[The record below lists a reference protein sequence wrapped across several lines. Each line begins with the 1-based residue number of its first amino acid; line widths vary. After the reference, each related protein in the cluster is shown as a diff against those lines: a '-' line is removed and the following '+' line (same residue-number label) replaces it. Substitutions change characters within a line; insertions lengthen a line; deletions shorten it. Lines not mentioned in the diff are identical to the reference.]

1 MRKNDEIILEIT
13 DVTAEGSGVGR
24 YEGMAVFVPLT
35 AVGDKAKVLILKV
48 KKNYA
53 YGKLVEL
60 LEESVDRIEN
70 DCSVFTRCGGCVSRH
85 ISYEKE
91 CEIKENHVK
100 NCINRIGKI
109 DLLPQKI
116 IPAVKSAGYRNK
128 AQYPV
133 SQQGKVGFFATHSHR
148 VIECDNCLLQP
159 KEFSQICKTVEDFI
173 KEFNVSIYNEETHSG
188 VFRHLYLRK
197 GEKTD
202 EIMVVFVV
210 NGNKLEHSEEIVIR
224 LLKAFPEKIK
234 SIQLNINRED
244 TNVILGDKCVVL
256 YGEDH
261 ITDIICGVTV
271 RISPLSFYQVN
282 RDMAEIL
289 YKKAAEYGR
298 VEGKSIIDLYC
309 GTGTIGLSMAKY
321 AKKVIGVEIVKEAVE
336 DAKINAAVNGF
347 KNTEY
352 ICGDA
357 SAAAKHL
364 ALRGERADVVLLDP
378 PRKGC
383 DKALLETV
391 ANDFSPERIV
401 YISCDPATLA
411 RDAAVLEDLG
421 YFLKEYT
428 PVDLF
433 PRTAHVETVALF
445 ERKEAGENSI
455 S

>member
-53 YGKLVEL
+53 YGKLIEL
-60 LEESVDRIEN
+60 IEASADRIEN
-70 DCSVFTRCGGCVSRH
+70 DCSVFARCGGCVSRH

-100 NCINRIGKI
+100 NCIKRIGKI

-116 IPAVKSAGYRNK
+116 IPAVKSVGYRNK

-133 SQQGKVGFFATHSHR
+133 SQNGKFGFFATHSHR
-148 VIECDNCLLQP
+148 VIECSNCFLQP
-159 KEFSQICKTVEDFI
+159 EEFFAICAIVEKCISDYNI
-173 KEFNVSIYNEETHSG
+173 SIYNEETHSG

-202 EIMVVFVV
+202 EIMVVFVI
-210 NGNKLEHSEEIVIR
+210 NGEKLEHSEEIVAK

-256 YGEDH
+256 YGENH

-298 VEGKSIIDLYC
+298 VEGKRVIDLYC
-309 GTGTIGLSMAKY
+309 GTGTIGLSMAKF
-321 AKKVIGVEIVKEAVE
+321 AQKVIGVEIVDAAVC
-336 DAKINAAVNGF
+336 DAKINAEVNGF
-347 KNTEY
+347 KNAEF

-357 SAAAKHL
+357 SAAAQEL
-364 ALRGERADVVLLDP
+364 ALRGEKADVVLLDP

-391 ANDFSPERIV
+391 ARDFTPERVV

-411 RDAAVLEDLG
+411 RDAAELQSLG
-421 YFLKEYT
+421 YILKEYT

-433 PRTAHVETVALF
+433 PRTAHVETVVLMS
-445 ERKEAGENSI
+445 RKDK
-455 S
+455 

>member
-1 MRKNDEIILEIT
+1 MSLQKNDEIILEIT

-48 KKNYA
+48 KKSYA
-53 YGKLVEL
+53 YGKLLEL
-60 LEESVDRIEN
+60 LEASPYRIEN
-70 DCSVFTRCGGCVSRH
+70 DCPVFARCGGCVSRH
-85 ISYEKE
+85 ISYVKE
-91 CEIKENHVK
+91 CELKENHVK

-116 IPAVKSAGYRNK
+116 IPALKSECYRNK

-133 SQQGKVGFFATHSHR
+133 SQSGKFGFFATHSHR
-148 VIECDNCLLQP
+148 VIECNNCSLQP
-159 KEFSQICKTVEDFI
+159 TEFSAICEIVERWI
-173 KEFNVSIYNEETHSG
+173 AKYNISLYNEETHSG
-188 VFRHLYLRK
+188 VLRHLYLRK
-197 GEKTD
+197 GEKTN

-210 NGNKLEHSEEIVIR
+210 NGEKLSHCEEIVAE
-224 LLKAFPEKIK
+224 LLKAFPEEIK
-234 SIQLNINRED
+234 SIQLNVNRED
-244 TNVILGDKCVVL
+244 TNVILGEKCVVL
-256 YGEDH
+256 FGEDH
-261 ITDIICGVTV
+261 ITDIICDVKV

-289 YKKAAEYGR
+289 YKKAAQYGR
-298 VEGKSIIDLYC
+298 VEGKKIIDLYC
-309 GTGTIGLSMAKY
+309 GTGTIGLSMASL
-321 AKKVIGVEIVKEAVE
+321 AKKVIGVEIIGAAVE
-336 DAKINAAVNGF
+336 DAKINALANGF
-347 KNTEY
+347 KNTEF

-357 SAAAKHL
+357 ADAAKEL
-364 ALRGERADVVLLDP
+364 VRRGEKADVVFLDP

-383 DKALLETV
+383 EKQLLQTV
-391 ANDFSPERIV
+391 ANDFSPERVV

-411 RDAAVLEDLG
+411 RDAAELQGLG
-421 YFLKEYT
+421 YILKEYT

-445 ERKEAGENSI
+445 ERI

>member
-1 MRKNDEIILEIT
+1 MQKNDEIILEIT

-48 KKNYA
+48 KKSYA
-53 YGKLVEL
+53 YGKLLEL
-60 LEESVDRIEN
+60 LDASPYRIEN
-70 DCSVFTRCGGCVSRH
+70 DCPVFFRCGGCVSRH

-91 CEIKENHVK
+91 CELKENHVK

-109 DLLPQKI
+109 DLQPQKI
-116 IPAVKSAGYRNK
+116 VPALRSEGYRNK

-133 SQQGKVGFFATHSHR
+133 SQNGKFGFFATHSHR
-148 VIECDNCLLQP
+148 VIECNNCSLQP
-159 KEFSQICKTVEDFI
+159 EEFSAICEIVERWIRDYDI
-173 KEFNVSIYNEETHSG
+173 SLYNEETHSG
-188 VFRHLYLRK
+188 ALRHLYLRK
-197 GEKTD
+197 GEKND
-202 EIMVVFVV
+202 EIMVIFVV
-210 NGNKLEHSEEIVIR
+210 NSEKLDHSEKIVAE

-244 TNVILGDKCVVL
+244 TNVILGKKCDVL
-256 YGEDH
+256 FGEDH
-261 ITDIICGVTV
+261 ITDIICDVKV

-289 YKKAAEYGR
+289 YIKAAEYGR
-298 VEGKSIIDLYC
+298 VGGKKIIDLYC
-309 GTGTIGLSMAKY
+309 GTGTIGLSMASL
-321 AKKVIGVEIVKEAVE
+321 AQKVVGVEIVKEAVE
-336 DAKINAAVNGF
+336 DAKINAAINGF
-347 KNTEY
+347 KNTEF

-357 SAAAKHL
+357 ATAAKEL
-364 ALRGERADVVLLDP
+364 VRRGEKADVVFLDP

-383 DKALLETV
+383 EKQLLQTI
-391 ANDFSPERIV
+391 ANDFTPEKIV

-411 RDAAVLEDLG
+411 RDAAELQSLG
-421 YFLKEYT
+421 YILKEYT

-445 ERKEAGENSI
+445 EKIFNK
-455 S
+455 

>member
-1 MRKNDEIILEIT
+1 MQKNDEIILEIT

-35 AVGDKAKVLILKV
+35 AVGDMAKVLILKV
-48 KKNYA
+48 KKSYA
-53 YGKLVEL
+53 YGKLLEL
-60 LEESVDRIEN
+60 LEASADRIEN
-70 DCSVFTRCGGCVSRH
+70 DCPVFARCGGCVSRH

-91 CEIKENHVK
+91 CELKENHVK

-109 DLLPQKI
+109 DLAPQKI
-116 IPAVKSAGYRNK
+116 IPALKSEGYRNK

-133 SQQGKVGFFATHSHR
+133 SQSGKFGFFATHSHR
-148 VIECDNCLLQP
+148 VIECNNCSLQP
-159 KEFSQICKTVEDFI
+159 IEFSVICEIVERWI
-173 KEFNVSIYNEETHSG
+173 AKHNISLYNEETHSG
-188 VFRHLYLRK
+188 VLRHLYLRK
-197 GEKTD
+197 GEKTN

-210 NGNKLEHSEEIVIR
+210 NGEKLNHCEEIVAE
-224 LLKAFPEKIK
+224 LLKAFPDEIR
-234 SIQLNINRED
+234 SIQLNVNRED
-244 TNVILGDKCVVL
+244 TNVILGEKCVVL
-256 YGEDH
+256 FGEDH
-261 ITDIICGVTV
+261 ITDIICDVRV

-298 VEGKSIIDLYC
+298 VEGKKIIDLYC
-309 GTGTIGLSMAKY
+309 GTGTIGLSMANL

-336 DAKINAAVNGF
+336 DAKINALANGF
-347 KNTEY
+347 KNTEF

-357 SAAAKHL
+357 ADAAKEL
-364 ALRGERADVVLLDP
+364 VRRGENADVVLLDP

-383 DKALLETV
+383 EKQLLQTV
-391 ANDFSPERIV
+391 ANDFYPERIV

-411 RDAAVLEDLG
+411 RDSAELQGLG
-421 YFLKEYT
+421 YILKEYT

-445 ERKEAGENSI
+445 EKI

>member
-1 MRKNDEIILEIT
+1 MQKNDEIILEIT

-48 KKNYA
+48 KKSYA
-53 YGKLVEL
+53 YGKLLEL
-60 LEESVDRIEN
+60 LEASPYRIEN
-70 DCSVFTRCGGCVSRH
+70 DCPVFARCGGCVSRH
-85 ISYEKE
+85 ISYIKE
-91 CEIKENHVK
+91 CELKENHVK

-116 IPAVKSAGYRNK
+116 IPALKSECYRNK

-133 SQQGKVGFFATHSHR
+133 SQRGKFGFFATHSHR
-148 VIECDNCLLQP
+148 VIECNNCSLQP
-159 KEFSQICKTVEDFI
+159 IEFSTICEIVERWI
-173 KEFNVSIYNEETHSG
+173 AKYNISLYNEETHSG
-188 VFRHLYLRK
+188 VLRHLYLRK
-197 GEKTD
+197 GEKTN

-210 NGNKLEHSEEIVIR
+210 NSEKLSHCEEIVAE
-224 LLKAFPEKIK
+224 LLKAFPDEIK
-234 SIQLNINRED
+234 SIQLNVNCED
-244 TNVILGDKCVVL
+244 TNVILGEKCVVL
-256 YGEDH
+256 FGEDH
-261 ITDIICGVTV
+261 ITDIICDVRV

-289 YKKAAEYGR
+289 YKKAAQYGR
-298 VEGKSIIDLYC
+298 VEGKKIIDLYC
-309 GTGTIGLSMAKY
+309 GTGTIGLSMASL
-321 AKKVIGVEIVKEAVE
+321 AKKVIGVEIIGAAVE
-336 DAKINAAVNGF
+336 DAKINALANGF
-347 KNTEY
+347 KNTEF

-357 SAAAKHL
+357 ADAAKEL
-364 ALRGERADVVLLDP
+364 VRRGDKADVVFLDP

-383 DKALLETV
+383 EKQLLQTV
-391 ANDFSPERIV
+391 ANDFSPERVV

-411 RDAAVLEDLG
+411 RDAAELQGLG
-421 YFLKEYT
+421 YILKEYT

-445 ERKEAGENSI
+445 ERI

>member
-35 AVGDKAKVLILKV
+35 AVGDRAKVLILKV
-48 KKNYA
+48 KKSYA
-53 YGKLVEL
+53 YGKLLELIKASPDRVE
-60 LEESVDRIEN
+60 N
-70 DCSVFTRCGGCVSRH
+70 KCPVFARCGGCVSRH

-91 CEIKENHVK
+91 CELKENHVK

-109 DLLPQKI
+109 DLAPKKI
-116 IPAVKSAGYRNK
+116 IPAVKSEGYRNK

-133 SQQGKVGFFATHSHR
+133 SQNGKFGFFATHSHR
-148 VIECDNCLLQP
+148 VVECDKCFLQP
-159 KEFSQICKTVEDFI
+159 EEFYKICEKVQKWISDYNI
-173 KEFNVSIYNEETHSG
+173 SLYNEEFHSG
-188 VFRHLYLRK
+188 VLRHLYIRK

-202 EIMVVFVV
+202 EIMVVFVI
-210 NGNKLEHSEEIVIR
+210 NGDKLEHSEEIVAE

-234 SIQLNINRED
+234 SIQLNINRQN

-256 YGEDH
+256 FGEDH
-261 ITDIICGVTV
+261 ITDIICDVKV
-271 RISPLSFYQVN
+271 RLSPLSFYQVN

-289 YKKAAEYGR
+289 YKKAADYGN
-298 VEGKSIIDLYC
+298 VVGKKIIDLYC
-309 GTGTIGLSMAKY
+309 GTGTIGLSMASL
-321 AKKVIGVEIVKEAVE
+321 AKSVVGVEIVEAAVK
-336 DAKINAAVNGF
+336 DAKINAEINGF
-347 KNTEY
+347 KNCEF

-357 SAAAKHL
+357 TKAAKELSHRKEK
-364 ALRGERADVVLLDP
+364 AGVVFLDP

-383 DKALLETV
+383 EKTLLETV
-391 ANDFSPERIV
+391 TNDFSPERIV

-411 RDAAVLEDLG
+411 RDAAVLNELG
-421 YFLKEYT
+421 YLLKEYT

-445 ERKEAGENSI
+445 EKGYNVP
-455 S
+455 

>member
-1 MRKNDEIILEIT
+1 MQKNDEIILEIT

-24 YEGMAVFVPLT
+24 YDGMAVFVPLT
-35 AVGDKAKVLILKV
+35 AVGDMAKVLILKV

-53 YGKLVEL
+53 YGKLIEL
-60 LEESVDRIEN
+60 LTASPDRIEN
-70 DCSVFTRCGGCVSRH
+70 NCPVFARCGGCVSRH

-91 CEIKENHVK
+91 CELKENHVK

-109 DLLPQKI
+109 DLQPQKI
-116 IPAVKSAGYRNK
+116 IPALNIEGYRNK

-133 SQQGKVGFFATHSHR
+133 SQNGKFGFFATHSHR
-148 VIECDNCLLQP
+148 VIECNNCSLQP
-159 KEFSQICKTVEDFI
+159 REFSVICEKVQKWISDY
-173 KEFNVSIYNEETHSG
+173 NVSVYNEETHSG
-188 VFRHLYLRK
+188 ALRHLYLRK

-202 EIMVVFVV
+202 EIMVVFVI
-210 NGNKLEHSEEIVIR
+210 NSEKLDHSEKIVAE

-244 TNVILGDKCVVL
+244 TNVILGDRCVVL

-261 ITDIICGVTV
+261 ITDVICGVTV

-289 YKKAAEYGR
+289 YKKAADYGS
-298 VEGKSIIDLYC
+298 VEGKRIIDLYC
-309 GTGTIGLSMAKY
+309 GTGTIGLSMASL
-321 AKKVIGVEIVKEAVE
+321 AQKVIGVEIVKEAVE
-336 DAKINAAVNGF
+336 DAKINAKINGF
-347 KNTEY
+347 KNTEF

-357 SAAAKHL
+357 ATAAKEL
-364 ALRGERADVVLLDP
+364 AHRGEKADVVLLDP

-391 ANDFSPERIV
+391 AKDFSPERIV

-411 RDAAVLEDLG
+411 RDAAELQDLG

-428 PVDLF
+428 PIDLF

-445 ERKEAGENSI
+445 KKILNK
-455 S
+455 